1 MMYATPNLFAGVPE
15 KTFCALAYRM
25 LREQLEAESMSLGS
39 NVIHIVIGI
48 HIMIGNN
55 MIHIVKHC

>member
-1 MMYATPNLFAGVPE
+1 MYATTNLFAGVPE
-15 KTFCALAYRM
+15 KTFRALAYRM
-25 LREQLEAESMSLGS
+25 VREQLEAESMSLGS

-48 HIMIGNN
+48 HRAMGRY